1 MYLNKTYFFCPFWTQ
16 IWPYALILFNV
27 FKLLLNNK
35 DMTTFEF
42 DTQVSSLRPMLR
54 TFTRRFT
61 NDREES
67 QDLVQDTILKALTYR
82 DKFRDDT
89 NLKGWLF
96 TIMRNTFINN
106 YRKNQRAKTSNDTTK
121 ELYFLNVEDT
131 HTFNRPQESMEFKE
145 VWRNVNNMKDDLLI
159 PFKMHATGY
168 KYHEIADQ
176 LSIPIGTVK
185 NRIFHARKEIQKK
198 LTGYN

>member
-1 MYLNKTYFFCPFWTQ
+1 MT
-16 IWPYALILFNV
+16 IL
-27 FKLLLNNK
+27 
-35 DMTTFEF
+35 EF
-42 DTQVSSLRPMLR
+42 SHQVSSLRPMLR

-131 HTFNRPQESMEFKE
+131 HTFNRPQESIEFKE
-145 VWRNVNNMKDDLLI
+145 VWRNVNNMKDELLI

-168 KYHEIADQ
+168 KYQEIAKH
-176 LSIPIGTVK
+176 LNIPIGTVK

-198 LTGYN
+198 IGRL

>member
-1 MYLNKTYFFCPFWTQ
+1 MT
-16 IWPYALILFNV
+16 IL
-27 FKLLLNNK
+27 
-35 DMTTFEF
+35 EF
-42 DTQVSSLRPMLR
+42 SHQVSSLRPMLR

-67 QDLVQDTILKALTYR
+67 QDLVQDTILKVLTYR
-82 DKFRDDT
+82 EKFRDDT

-131 HTFNRPQESMEFKE
+131 HTFNRPQESIEFKE
-145 VWRNVNNMKDDLLI
+145 VWRNVNNMKDELLI

-168 KYHEIADQ
+168 KYQEIAKH
-176 LSIPIGTVK
+176 LNIPIGTVK

-198 LTGYN
+198 LVGYK

>member
-1 MYLNKTYFFCPFWTQ
+1 
-16 IWPYALILFNV
+16 
-27 FKLLLNNK
+27 
-35 DMTTFEF
+35 MTTFEF